1 MDAIQF
7 LKQEHQKAKAAF
19 EHLLKAAPEA
29 RGKLWTKLQPE
40 LEVHEKIEDGELYEP
55 LARDAGKTDSIL
67 AEWRKKHQTEVDKV
81 EGLIKEMGKL
91 DPEEASW
98 LTKLK
103 AVHASLESHIRE
115 EEQDIFPRISK
126 AWDETKLEHA
136 RTEMQEM
143 KAKKVAAVRGVAL

>member
-19 EHLLKAAPEA
+19 EKVLKAAPES
-29 RGKLWTKLQPE
+29 RGQLWSKLQPE
-40 LEVHEKIEDGELYEP
+40 LEAHEQIEDAGLYEP
-55 LARDAGKTDSIL
+55 LSRDAGKTDSKL
-67 AEWRKKHQTEVDKV
+67 ADWRKKHQNEVDKV
-81 EGLIKEMGKL
+81 EGLIKEMKEL
-91 DPEEASW
+91 NPEDASW

-126 AWDETKLEHA
+126 VWDETKLKQA
-136 RTEMQEM
+136 GTELKEM
-143 KAKKVAAVRGVAL
+143 KAKKLKPATVR